1 MKARVFRWMFSLGL
15 VAAAW
20 PAGSRGKTR
29 LEISFAASRTSFAA
43 GEDAS
48 LHPIKKR
55 VGRAVTSTM
64 DKIGNPW
71 FVISQVLVPLCL
83 LLFSL
88 MYVRRYRAR
97 HAAENG
103 SPIMDGEDIV
113 KSKRLDDRGD
123 SLEAK
128 KDQ

>member
-1 MKARVFRWMFSLGL
+1 M
-15 VAAAW
+15 
-20 PAGSRGKTR
+20 
-29 LEISFAASRTSFAA
+29 EISFAASRTSFAA

-64 DKIGNPW
+64 DKIGNLW